1 MNSVKRIAGAARVA
15 IPLLALFALAAPA
28 AHAKTIVDE
37 WASVTVP
44 PPPKLEPVT
53 IDPKTTALLMLDF
66 VKQTCNE
73 QRRPRCV
80 ASMPDVAKLLKG
92 ARASGTFVAYSYV
105 IGGSAAD
112 ILPEVARTEKE
123 PTVFAGPDKFLN
135 TDLDKILKEHGIKTV
150 IVVGTAAH
158 GAVLYTA
165 SEAALR
171 GYKVIVPVDGSTAES
186 TYAEQYVAWDLVNAP
201 VVAKNVT
208 LTSIA
213 QVKF

>member
-37 WASVTVP
+37 WASVAVP

>member
-15 IPLLALFALAAPA
+15 IPLLALFALVGPA

-80 ASMPDVAKLLKG
+80 ASLPDVAKLLKG

>member
-1 MNSVKRIAGAARVA
+1 MSSMKRIAASALVAAT
-15 IPLLALFALAAPA
+15 LAALGACAVPV

-37 WASVTVP
+37 WSSVTVP

-73 QRRPRCV
+73 QRRPRCI
-80 ASMPDVAKLLKG
+80 ASLPEVAKLLKG

-105 IGGSAAD
+105 IGGSPAD
-112 ILPEVARTEKE
+112 ILKEVARTDRE

-135 TDLDKILKEHGIKTV
+135 TDLDKILKDHGIKTV

-186 TYAEQYVAWDLVNAP
+186 TYAEQYVAWNLVNAP
-201 VVAKNVT
+201 LVSKNVT